1 MRSTSVRFLSLLGLL
16 IFGKLTSA
24 VSQAPSLASKRCA
37 PEDPEC
43 HRTSVPKEQHGNVAV
58 SYEERDWIDVPWLD
72 TEAGLVRLD
81 PAESL
86 YSNDVHCWPS
96 VGGIIIGQRVHAVE
110 LAYIGLDRFYTT
122 PRSSNETEEDA
133 FCMQLRKIGG
143 KWWRS
148 YDDFEM
154 ATGSK
159 VRRMWPDEREVLF
172 LGWPEQGGVWVL
184 RYDNWKMIRGDLGPV
199 WNALSMEERCMALEN
214 RGAVFFENPE
224 ESEYVRPLLKGFG
237 DREERRDPDVEDGG
251 WWDHGYEL

>member
-1 MRSTSVRFLSLLGLL
+1 MRSTSVRILSLLGLL
-16 IFGKLTSA
+16 NFCKLTSA
-24 VSQAPSLASKRCA
+24 VSQASPLASGPCA
-37 PEDPEC
+37 PEGSEC
-43 HRTSVPKEQHGNVAV
+43 HRASVSKEQHDDVAV
-58 SYEERDWIDVPWLD
+58 SNEERDWTDVPWLD

-81 PAESL
+81 PADSL

-96 VGGIIIGQRVHAVE
+96 VGGIIIAQRVHAVE
-110 LAYIGLDRFYTT
+110 LAYIGLDRFHTT
-122 PRSSNETEEDA
+122 PRSPNQAEENA

-184 RYDNWKMIRGDLGPV
+184 RYDNRKMIGGDLGPV
-199 WNALSMEERCMALEN
+199 WNAISMEERCMALEK
-214 RGAVFFENPE
+214 RGAVFFESPE
-224 ESEYVRPLLKGFG
+224 ESEYVGPLLKGFG
-237 DREERRDPDVEDGG
+237 DRKERRDPDVEDGG
-251 WWDHGYEL
+251 WWNHGYEL